1 LDLST
6 SEIRRLSS
14 VPKQAAAVVPIHG
27 VSHGSRRNVST
38 RETLWSIRLCTAPAT
53 TVEFRWSSDVEFG
66 ERTAVT
72 GEFTMKALCTSGI
85 TSALKCTKSTS
96 AISCE

>member
-1 LDLST
+1 MVYPTDLVEMFP
-6 SEIRRLSS
+6 SEKHYGRSAS
-14 VPKQAAAVVPIHG
+14 VA
-27 VSHGSRRNVST
+27 
-38 RETLWSIRLCTAPAT
+38 APAT